1 MLTTLM
7 NYTTDGLVFSEL
19 AEEDRGDGYFP
30 QHVHDDYEIH
40 CITHGSVRYLVEG
53 SSYELHPGSLII
65 IKSAELHKA
74 EAKKGEYFE
83 RFTVNFT
90 PEVLYKYGFDRSIV
104 DAFVLKSPGERNLYE
119 PRDFAGIE
127 PLGLFKEMKES
138 CLSGAPESVIVA
150 YMAALLSALNN
161 SFYSR
166 KPTEPRRRDD
176 FEKRLV
182 DSINDRILEDVSLTS
197 LSEELHMSAS
207 QINRIFKK
215 TMGTSVYSYIV
226 SKRLVMAQGM
236 ISRGERAS
244 EASQACGFKDYSCF
258 YRLYKKRFGVSPTET
273 KKHSLPI

>member
-1 MLTTLM
+1 
-7 NYTTDGLVFSEL
+7 
-19 AEEDRGDGYFP
+19 
-30 QHVHDDYEIH
+30 
-40 CITHGSVRYLVEG
+40 
-53 SSYELHPGSLII
+53 
-65 IKSAELHKA
+65 
-74 EAKKGEYFE
+74 
-83 RFTVNFT
+83 
-90 PEVLYKYGFDRSIV
+90 
-104 DAFVLKSPGERNLYE
+104 
-119 PRDFAGIE
+119 
-127 PLGLFKEMKES
+127 MKES